1 MKLSEQKLRGT
12 FMKSNFEFLK
22 RYWPALAQIG
32 AAAENYL
39 YSDPNACLYKLG
51 MFGERLILEIFA
63 FEHIPEPKTDNTHAN
78 RIRLLKREGLIPKK
92 IDDILFALRKTRN
105 SAVHSGA
112 DSVDDAKTLLQ
123 MTYNL
128 STWFMEVYG
137 DWGYIPADFVMPE
150 NIVLPNYESIIKEQ
164 EEKIAA
170 LSHQVEAVFTEASNK
185 STTERVQKAET
196 ISENMELSEAETRYL
211 IDEQLRKYGWEADTN
226 NIRYSKGIR
235 PQKGKNLAIAEWPTD
250 SKVSKNG
257 YADYAFFIGLQ
268 LVGIVEAK
276 KANIDIPSV
285 IDYQCKDYAQLIK
298 SEHNEYVIKQ
308 WGSYKVPFV
317 FATNGRKY
325 LKQIETK
332 SGIWF
337 LDLRNSSNA
346 PKALQGWISPQGIM
360 EQLEKDILSAN
371 AALQNTPFD
380 LLRDP
385 DGLNLR
391 EYQIRAI
398 EAVETAVVEGK
409 QTALLSMATGTG
421 KTRTILGMIYRFI
434 KSDRF
439 KRVLFLV
446 DRTALGEQ
454 AADVFREVKIEELMT
469 LDSIYNI
476 KGLDEKEIDR
486 ETKIHIATVQSLV
499 KRILYSESNTMPSV
513 TDYDLIVVDEAHRG
527 YILDKEMS
535 EAEMLYRNQDDY
547 ISKYRTVIE
556 YFDAVKVALTA
567 TPALHTTEIFGKPVF
582 NYSYR
587 EAVIDGYLVDH
598 DAPHNIKTKLRVEGI
613 NYQKGEQ
620 LVIYDPV
627 TGEVTNSA
635 DLEDDMKFEVDSFN
649 REVITEPFNRTV
661 LNEIAWDLNP
671 DGKGKTLIY
680 AVDDN
685 HADLIV
691 KILKEIYSE
700 GGVDNDAVMKIT
712 GSVAGGNK
720 KKISEAIKR
729 FKNEA
734 YPKIVVTVDLLTTG
748 IDVPEIVNLVF
759 MRRIKSRI
767 LFEQMLGR
775 ATRLCPDIGKTNFEI
790 YDPVGVY
797 ESLQDVSN
805 MKPVVTNPD
814 TTFENLLDGLAVAK
828 TDDEK
833 AYLIDTIVAKLQ
845 RKRSNVSEKA
855 LVQFLYLTGG
865 QNIDSFA
872 KSIRNNNVKRPAD
885 ISETMSVSPVSSTEI
900 SDLMDDIIKNKEAFL
915 ILDRDKVRHKRPVV
929 IDNHPDEVV
938 ERTRGYGEGQKPEDY
953 LEAFKEFIST
963 NLNTITALKTV
974 CTKPSELTRESLKGL
989 KLELDRHDFT
999 ENQLNT
1005 AWKEMTNQ
1013 DIVAD
1018 IIAFIRQQALGSNL
1032 ISHETR
1038 VKNAFAK
1045 LRLNHTFNKTQLDW
1059 LSRIEKVMLEE
1070 TVLDKQI
1077 FEIGAFKNAGGF
1089 TTIDRR
1095 FGGKLNEIIV
1105 ELNKYLYEDGGTAA

>member
-1 MKLSEQKLRGT
+1 
-12 FMKSNFEFLK
+12 MKSNFEFLNK
-22 RYWPALAQIG
+22 YWPALAQIG
-32 AAAENYL
+32 ATAENYV

-63 FEHIPEPKTDNTHAN
+63 FEHIPQPSVDNTHAN

-92 IDDILFALRKTRN
+92 IDDILYALRKTRN
-105 SAVHSGA
+105 DAVHSGA
-112 DSVDDAKTLLQ
+112 NSVEDAKTLLQ

-128 STWFMEVYG
+128 SIWFMEIYG
-137 DWGYIPADFVMPE
+137 DWGYIASDFVMPE
-150 NIVLPNYESIIKEQ
+150 NKMLPDYESIIKEQ
-164 EEKIAA
+164 EEKIAL
-170 LSHQVEAVFTEASNK
+170 LSKQVELVTTAASDK
-185 STTERVQKAET
+185 TAKERTQKAEVA
-196 ISENMELSEAETRYL
+196 SENMELSEAETRYL
-211 IDEQLRKYGWEADTN
+211 IDEQLRKYGWEVDTIN
-226 NIRYSKGIR
+226 LRYSKGTR

-250 SKVSKNG
+250 SQVGKNG
-257 YADYAFFIGLQ
+257 YADYALFVGLQ

-276 KANIDIPSV
+276 KANVDIPSV
-285 IDYQCKDYAQLIK
+285 LDYQCKDYARMIK
-298 SEHNEYVIKQ
+298 AEHNDYVIRQ
-308 WGSYKVPFV
+308 WGVYKVPFI

-332 SGIWF
+332 SGIWL
-337 LDLRNSSNA
+337 LDLRESSNA
-346 PKALQGWISPQGIM
+346 PKALQGWMSPQGLM
-360 EQLEKDILSAN
+360 ELLEKDIVAAN

-391 EYQIRAI
+391 KYQIHAI
-398 EAVETAVVEGK
+398 EAAEKAVIDGK
-409 QTALLSMATGTG
+409 QTVLLSMATGTG

-454 AADVFREVKIEELMT
+454 AADVFKEVKIEELMT

-476 KGLDEKEIDR
+476 KGLDDKEIDR

-499 KRILYSESNTMPSV
+499 KRILYSESDTMPSV

-527 YILDKEMS
+527 YIFDKEMS
-535 EAEMLYRNQDDY
+535 DSEMLYRNQDDY

-598 DAPHNIKTKLRVEGI
+598 DAPHDIRSKLRVEGI
-613 NYQKGEQ
+613 HYHKGEQ
-620 LVIYDPV
+620 LAIYDPI
-627 TGEVTNSA
+627 TGEVLNS
-635 DLEDDMKFEVDSFN
+635 DELEDDMNFEIDTFN
-649 REVITEPFNRTV
+649 RSVITENFNRAV
-661 LNEIAWDLNP
+661 LGEIAWDLNP
-671 DGKGKTLIY
+671 DGQGKTLIY

-691 KILKEIYSE
+691 KILKEIYAE

-748 IDVPEIVNLVF
+748 IDVPEITNLVF

-775 ATRLCPDIGKTNFEI
+775 ATRLCPAIHKTHFEI

-805 MKPVVTNPD
+805 MKPVVANPSA
-814 TTFENLLDGLAVAK
+814 TFDDLLNGLETAPN
-828 TDDEK
+828 DEQL
-833 AYLIDTIVAKLQ
+833 AYQISLIVAKLQ
-845 RKRSNVSEKA
+845 RKRRNITTKA
-855 LVQFLYLTGG
+855 MEQFIHLAGG
-865 QNIDSFA
+865 
-872 KSIRNNNVKRPAD
+872 KD
-885 ISETMSVSPVSSTEI
+885 ISGYTEQI
-900 SDLMDDIIKNKEAFL
+900 NESHIKEAAQNLLDHREAFL
-915 ILDRDKVRHKRPVV
+915 VLDRDKPHRSTPKI
-929 IDNHPDEVV
+929 IDGHEDSIISH
-938 ERTRGYGEGQKPEDY
+938 TRGYGEGQKPEDY
-953 LEAFKEFIST
+953 LEAFKEFINT
-963 NLNTITALKTV
+963 NMNKNAALKTV
-974 CTKPSELTRESLKGL
+974 CTKPAELTRDSLKSL
-989 KLELDRHDFT
+989 MLELDRHEFT
-999 ENQLNT
+999 EKQLNS

-1018 IIAFIRQQALGSNL
+1018 IIAFIRQQALGTTL
-1032 ISHETR
+1032 VSHETR

-1045 LRLNHTFNKTQLDW
+1045 LKLHHDFNKTQLDW
-1059 LSRIEKVMLEE
+1059 LNRIEKVLLEE
-1070 TVLDKQI
+1070 TVLDEQI
-1077 FEIGAFKNAGGF
+1077 FEVGAFKNAGGF
-1089 TTIDRR
+1089 PIIDRR
-1095 FGGKLNEIIV
+1095 FGGKLREIIS
-1105 ELNKYLYEDGGTAA
+1105 ELNEYLYDDGGNVA

>member
-1 MKLSEQKLRGT
+1 
-12 FMKSNFEFLK
+12 MKSNFEFLN

-32 AAAENYL
+32 AAAESYV

-63 FEHIPEPKTDNTHAN
+63 FEHIKEPTIDNTHAN
-78 RIRLLKREGLIPKK
+78 RIRLLKRECLIPKK
-92 IDDILFALRKTRN
+92 IDDILYALRKTRN
-105 SAVHSGA
+105 DAVHAGA
-112 DSVDDAKTLLQ
+112 DSVEDAKTLLS

-128 STWFMEVYG
+128 AVWFMEVYG
-137 DWGYIPADFVMPE
+137 DWGYIAPAFVMPE
-150 NIVLPNYESIIKEQ
+150 NVAQPDYESIIKEQ
-164 EEKIAA
+164 EEKIVA
-170 LSHQVEAVFTEASNK
+170 LSKQVEAVSTAASTK
-185 STTERVQKAET
+185 TSKERAEKGET
-196 ISENMELSEAETRYL
+196 ASESMELSEAETRYL
-211 IDEQLRKYGWEADTN
+211 IDEQLRKFGWEADTN
-226 NIRYSKGIR
+226 NLRYSKGTR
-235 PQKGKNLAIAEWPTD
+235 PQKGRNLAIAEWPTD
-250 SKVSKNG
+250 SAVGKNG
-257 YADYAFFIGLQ
+257 YADYALFVGLK

-276 KANIDIPSV
+276 KAAIDIPAV
-285 IDYQCKDYAQLIK
+285 IDHQCKEYAKGIK
-298 SEHNEYVIKQ
+298 AEHKEYIINQ
-308 WGSYKVPFV
+308 WGAYKVPFV

-332 SGIWF
+332 SGIWC
-337 LDLRNSSNA
+337 LDLRSGANA
-346 PKALQGWISPQGIM
+346 PKALQGWISPQGLM
-360 EQLEKDILSAN
+360 EQLEKDIAAAN
-371 AALQNTPFD
+371 STLQNTPFD

-391 EYQIRAI
+391 KYQINAI
-398 EAVETAVVEGK
+398 EAAERAIIEGK
-409 QTALLSMATGTG
+409 QTVLLSMATGTG

-454 AADVFREVKIEELMT
+454 AEDVFKEVKIEELMT

-499 KRILYSESNTMPSV
+499 KRILYPEGDTMPSV

-535 EAEMLYRNQDDY
+535 ESEMLYRNQDDY

-556 YFDAVKVALTA
+556 YFDAVKIALTA

-598 DAPHNIKTKLRVEGI
+598 DAPHNIRTKLRVEGI
-613 NYQKGEQ
+613 KYEKGEQ
-620 LVIYDPV
+620 LAIYDPV
-627 TGEVTNSA
+627 TGEVLNSA
-635 DLEDDMKFEVDSFN
+635 ELEDDMKFEIDTFN
-649 REVITEPFNRTV
+649 RQVITENFNRTV

-671 DGKGKTLIY
+671 DGQGKTLIY

-691 KILKEIYSE
+691 KILKEIYAE
-700 GGVDNDAVMKIT
+700 GGVDNDTVMKIT

-729 FKNEA
+729 FKNESL
-734 YPKIVVTVDLLTTG
+734 PKIVVTVDLLTTG
-748 IDVPEIVNLVF
+748 IDVPEITTLVF

-775 ATRLCPDIGKTNFEI
+775 ATRLCPSIGKTHFEI

-805 MKPVVTNPD
+805 MKPVVTNPSTSFGD
-814 TTFENLLDGLAVAK
+814 LIKGLEVATTNEQF
-828 TDDEK
+828 
-833 AYLIDTIVAKLQ
+833 AYQIDLIVAKLQ
-845 RKRSNVSEKA
+845 RKRRNISKKA
-855 LVQFLYLTGG
+855 LEQFENLTGG
-865 QNIDSFA
+865 KDLGAFA
-872 KSIRNNNVKRPAD
+872 EHLN
-885 ISETMSVSPVSSTEI
+885 SSTI
-900 SDLMDDIIKNKEAFL
+900 KEAAAELLGYREAFSV
-915 ILDRDKVRHKRPVV
+915 LDKDKPHSKSPRIIDDHPDVV
-929 IDNHPDEVV
+929 IDH
-938 ERTRGYGEGQKPEDY
+938 TRGYGEGQKPEDY
-953 LEAFKEFIST
+953 LEAFKEFI
-963 NLNTITALKTV
+963 NNNMNAIAALHTV
-974 CTKPSELTRESLKGL
+974 CTRPSELTREALKSL

-999 ENQLNT
+999 EKQLNS
-1005 AWKEMTNQ
+1005 AWNEMTNQ

-1018 IIAFIRQQALGSNL
+1018 IIAFIRQQALGSAL
-1032 ISHETR
+1032 VGHEQR
-1038 VKNAFAK
+1038 VKHAFAK
-1045 LRLNHTFNKTQLDW
+1045 LRMNHEFNKTQLDW
-1059 LSRIEKVMLEE
+1059 LKRIEKVLLEE
-1070 TVLDKQI
+1070 SVLDEQI
-1077 FEIGAFKNAGGF
+1077 FEVGAFKNAGGF
-1089 TTIDRR
+1089 TIIDRR
-1095 FGGKLNEIIV
+1095 FGGKLREIMT
-1105 ELNKYLYEDGGTAA
+1105 ELNEYLYDDGGSVA

>member
-1 MKLSEQKLRGT
+1 
-12 FMKSNFEFLK
+12 MKSNFEYLK

-39 YSDPNACLYKLG
+39 YSDPNACIYKLG

-63 FEHIPEPKTDNTHAN
+63 FEHIPEPTVDNTHSN

-92 IDDILFALRKTRN
+92 IDDILYAIRKTRN
-105 SAVHSGA
+105 NAVHSGE
-112 DSVDDAKTLLQ
+112 DSVDDAKILLQ

-150 NIVLPNYESIIKEQ
+150 KVVLPDYEAIIKEQ
-164 EEKIAA
+164 EDTIAA
-170 LSHQVEAVFTEASNK
+170 LSHKVEFISTQASNK

-196 ISENMELSEAETRYL
+196 TSENMELSEAETRYL

-226 NIRYSKGIR
+226 NIRYSKGTR
-235 PQKGKNLAIAEWPTD
+235 PQKGKNFAIAEWPTD

-257 YADYAFFIGLQ
+257 YADYALFVGLQ

-298 SEHNEYVIKQ
+298 PEHNEYVINQ

-337 LDLRNSSNA
+337 LDLRNNSNA

-360 EQLEKDILSAN
+360 ELLEKDISSAN
-371 AALQNTPFD
+371 ATLQNTPFD

-398 EAVETAVVEGK
+398 EAAEKAVIDGK
-409 QTALLSMATGTG
+409 QTVLLSMATGTG

-476 KGLDEKEIDR
+476 KGLDEKEIDK

-499 KRILYSESNTMPSV
+499 KRILYPESDTMPSV

-535 EAEMLYRNQDDY
+535 ETEMLYRNQDDY

-620 LVIYDPV
+620 LAIYDPV
-627 TGEVTNSA
+627 TGEVMNSA
-635 DLEDDMKFEVDSFN
+635 DLEDDMKFEIDSFN

-729 FKNEA
+729 FKNESN
-734 YPKIVVTVDLLTTG
+734 PKVVVTVDLLTTG

-775 ATRLCPDIGKTNFEI
+775 ATRLCPAIGKANFEI

-805 MKPVVTNPD
+805 MKPVVTNPS
-814 TTFENLLDGLAVAK
+814 TTFEDLLSGLSVAK

-855 LVQFLYLTGG
+855 LEQFIYLTGG
-865 QNIDSFA
+865 QDIDSFA
-872 KSIRNNNVKRPAD
+872 KSIRNNNVKRSPD
-885 ISETMSVSPVSSTEI
+885 FLETVGVPLVSSTEM
-900 SDLMDDIIKNKEAFL
+900 SSLVDDIIKNKEAFL
-915 ILDRDKVRHKRPVV
+915 ILDRDKVQHKRPVI
-929 IDNHPDEVV
+929 IDNHPDEVI

-953 LEAFKEFIST
+953 LESFKEFIST
-963 NLNTITALKTV
+963 NLNTIAALKTV

-989 KLELDRHDFT
+989 KLELDRHNFT

-1059 LSRIEKVMLEE
+1059 LNRIEKVMLEE

-1089 TTIDRR
+1089 TIIDRR

-1105 ELNKYLYEDGGTAA
+1105 ELNKYLYEDGGNVA

>member
-1 MKLSEQKLRGT
+1 
-12 FMKSNFEFLK
+12 MKSNFEFLS

-32 AAAENYL
+32 AAAESYV
-39 YSDPNACLYKLG
+39 YSDANACLYKLG

-63 FEHIPEPKTDNTHAN
+63 FEHIKEPSIDNTHAN

-92 IDDILFALRKTRN
+92 IDDILYALRKTRN
-105 SAVHSGA
+105 DAVHAGA
-112 DSVDDAKTLLQ
+112 DSVEDAKTLLS

-128 STWFMEVYG
+128 AVWFMEVYG
-137 DWGYIPADFVMPE
+137 DWGYIAPAFVMPE
-150 NIVLPNYESIIKEQ
+150 NVVQPDYESIIKEQ

-170 LSHQVEAVFTEASNK
+170 LSKQVEAVSTAASTK
-185 STTERVQKAET
+185 TSKERAEKGET
-196 ISENMELSEAETRYL
+196 ASESMELSEAETRYL
-211 IDEQLRKYGWEADTN
+211 IDEQLRKFGWEVDTN
-226 NIRYSKGIR
+226 TLRYSKGTR
-235 PQKGKNLAIAEWPTD
+235 PQKGRNLAIAEWPTD
-250 SKVSKNG
+250 SAVGKNG
-257 YADYAFFIGLQ
+257 YADYALFVGLK

-276 KANIDIPSV
+276 KAAIDIPSV
-285 IDYQCKDYAQLIK
+285 IDHQCKEYAKGIK
-298 SEHNEYVIKQ
+298 GEHQEYIINQ
-308 WGSYKVPFV
+308 WGVYKVPFV

-332 SGIWF
+332 SGIWY
-337 LDLRNSSNA
+337 LDLRSGANA
-346 PKALQGWISPQGIM
+346 PKALQGWISPQGLV
-360 EQLEKDILSAN
+360 EQLEKDIAAAN

-391 EYQIRAI
+391 KYQINAI
-398 EAVETAVVEGK
+398 EAAEQAVIDGK
-409 QTALLSMATGTG
+409 QTVLLSMATGTG

-454 AADVFREVKIEELMT
+454 AEDVFKEVKIEELMT

-499 KRILYSESNTMPSV
+499 KRILYPEGDTMPSV

-535 EAEMLYRNQDDY
+535 ETEMLYRNQDDY

-556 YFDAVKVALTA
+556 YFDAVKIALTA

-598 DAPHNIKTKLRVEGI
+598 DAPHNIRTKLRVEGI
-613 NYQKGEQ
+613 KYEKGEQ
-620 LVIYDPV
+620 LAIYDPV
-627 TGEVTNSA
+627 TGEVLNSA
-635 DLEDDMKFEVDSFN
+635 ELEDDMKFEIDTFN
-649 REVITEPFNRTV
+649 RQVITENFNRTV

-671 DGKGKTLIY
+671 DGQGKTLIY

-691 KILKEIYSE
+691 KILKEIYAE
-700 GGVDNDAVMKIT
+700 GGVDNDTVMKIT

-729 FKNEA
+729 FKNESL
-734 YPKIVVTVDLLTTG
+734 PKIVVTVDLLTTG
-748 IDVPEIVNLVF
+748 IDVPEITTLVF

-775 ATRLCPDIGKTNFEI
+775 ATRLCPSIGKTHFEI

-805 MKPVVTNPD
+805 MKPVVTNPSTSFED
-814 TTFENLLDGLAVAK
+814 LMKGLEVATTDEQLAYQINL
-828 TDDEK
+828 
-833 AYLIDTIVAKLQ
+833 IVAKLQ
-845 RKRSNVSEKA
+845 RKRRNISEKA
-855 LVQFLYLTGG
+855 LEQFANLTGSKDLG
-865 QNIDSFA
+865 AFA
-872 KSIRNNNVKRPAD
+872 EHLN
-885 ISETMSVSPVSSTEI
+885 SSTI
-900 SDLMDDIIKNKEAFL
+900 KEAAAELLGHREAFSV
-915 ILDRDKVRHKRPVV
+915 LDKDRPHSKSPRI
-929 IDNHPDEVV
+929 IDNHPDVV
-938 ERTRGYGEGQKPEDY
+938 IDHTRGYGEGQKPEDY
-953 LEAFKEFIST
+953 LEAFKDFI
-963 NLNTITALKTV
+963 NNNMNAIAALRMV
-974 CTKPSELTRESLKGL
+974 CTRPSELTREALKSL

-999 ENQLNT
+999 EKQLNS
-1005 AWKEMTNQ
+1005 AWNEMTNQ

-1018 IIAFIRQQALGSNL
+1018 IIAFIRQQALGSAL
-1032 ISHETR
+1032 VGHEQR
-1038 VKNAFAK
+1038 VKHAFAK
-1045 LRLNHTFNKTQLDW
+1045 LRMNHEFNKTQLDW
-1059 LSRIEKVMLEE
+1059 LKRIEKVLLEE
-1070 TVLDKQI
+1070 GVLDEQI
-1077 FEIGAFKNAGGF
+1077 FEVGAFKNAGGF
-1089 TTIDRR
+1089 TIIDRR
-1095 FGGKLNEIIV
+1095 FGGKLREIMT
-1105 ELNKYLYEDGGTAA
+1105 ELNEYLYDDGGSVA

>member
-1 MKLSEQKLRGT
+1 
-12 FMKSNFEFLK
+12 MKSNFEFLS

-32 AAAENYL
+32 AAAESYV
-39 YSDPNACLYKLG
+39 YSDANACLYKLG

-63 FEHIPEPKTDNTHAN
+63 FEHIKEPSIDNTHAN

-92 IDDILFALRKTRN
+92 IDDILYALRKTRN
-105 SAVHSGA
+105 DAVHAGA
-112 DSVDDAKTLLQ
+112 DSVEDAKTLLS

-128 STWFMEVYG
+128 AVWFMEVYG
-137 DWGYIPADFVMPE
+137 DWGYIAPAFVMPE
-150 NIVLPNYESIIKEQ
+150 NVVQPDYESIIKEQ

-170 LSHQVEAVFTEASNK
+170 LSKQVEAVSTAASTK
-185 STTERVQKAET
+185 TSKERAEKGET
-196 ISENMELSEAETRYL
+196 ASESMELSEAETRYL
-211 IDEQLRKYGWEADTN
+211 IDEQLRKFGWEVDTN
-226 NIRYSKGIR
+226 TLRYSKGTR
-235 PQKGKNLAIAEWPTD
+235 PQKGRNLAIAEWPTD
-250 SKVSKNG
+250 SAVGKNG
-257 YADYAFFIGLQ
+257 YADYALFVGLK

-276 KANIDIPSV
+276 KAAIDIPSV
-285 IDYQCKDYAQLIK
+285 IDHQCKEYAKGIK
-298 SEHNEYVIKQ
+298 GEHQEYIINQ
-308 WGSYKVPFV
+308 WGVYKVPFV

-332 SGIWF
+332 SGIWY
-337 LDLRNSSNA
+337 LDLRSGANA
-346 PKALQGWISPQGIM
+346 PKALQGWISPQGLV
-360 EQLEKDILSAN
+360 EQLEKDIAAAN

-391 EYQIRAI
+391 KYQINAI
-398 EAVETAVVEGK
+398 EAAEQAVIDGK
-409 QTALLSMATGTG
+409 QTVLLSMATGTG

-454 AADVFREVKIEELMT
+454 AEDVFKEVKIEELMT

-499 KRILYSESNTMPSV
+499 KRILYPEGDTMPSV

-535 EAEMLYRNQDDY
+535 ETEMLYRNQDDY

-556 YFDAVKVALTA
+556 YFDAVKIALTA

-598 DAPHNIKTKLRVEGI
+598 DAPHNIRTKLRVEGI
-613 NYQKGEQ
+613 KYEKGEQ
-620 LVIYDPV
+620 LAIYDPV
-627 TGEVTNSA
+627 TGEVLNSA
-635 DLEDDMKFEVDSFN
+635 ELEDDMKFEIDTFN
-649 REVITEPFNRTV
+649 RQVITENFNRTV

-671 DGKGKTLIY
+671 DGQGKTLIY

-691 KILKEIYSE
+691 KILKEIYAE
-700 GGVDNDAVMKIT
+700 GGVDNDTVMKIT

-729 FKNEA
+729 FKNESL
-734 YPKIVVTVDLLTTG
+734 PKIVVTVDLLTTG
-748 IDVPEIVNLVF
+748 IDVPEITTLVF

-775 ATRLCPDIGKTNFEI
+775 ATRLCPSIGKTHFEI

-805 MKPVVTNPD
+805 MKPVVTNPSTSFED
-814 TTFENLLDGLAVAK
+814 LMKGLEVATTDEQLAYQINL
-828 TDDEK
+828 
-833 AYLIDTIVAKLQ
+833 IVAKLQ
-845 RKRSNVSEKA
+845 RKRRNISEKA
-855 LVQFLYLTGG
+855 LEQFANLTGSKDLG
-865 QNIDSFA
+865 AFA
-872 KSIRNNNVKRPAD
+872 EHLN
-885 ISETMSVSPVSSTEI
+885 SSTI
-900 SDLMDDIIKNKEAFL
+900 KEAAAELLGHREAFSV
-915 ILDRDKVRHKRPVV
+915 LDKDRPHSKSPRI
-929 IDNHPDEVV
+929 IDNHPDGVIDH
-938 ERTRGYGEGQKPEDY
+938 TRGYGEGQKPEDY
-953 LEAFKEFIST
+953 LEAFKDFI
-963 NLNTITALKTV
+963 NNNMNAIAALRMV
-974 CTKPSELTRESLKGL
+974 CTRPSELTREALKSL

-999 ENQLNT
+999 EKQLNS
-1005 AWKEMTNQ
+1005 AWNEMTNQ

-1018 IIAFIRQQALGSNL
+1018 IIAFIRQQALGSAL
-1032 ISHETR
+1032 VGHEQR
-1038 VKNAFAK
+1038 VKHAFAK
-1045 LRLNHTFNKTQLDW
+1045 LRMNHEFNKTQLDW
-1059 LSRIEKVMLEE
+1059 LKRIEKVLLEE
-1070 TVLDKQI
+1070 SVLDEQI
-1077 FEIGAFKNAGGF
+1077 FEVGAFKNAGGF
-1089 TTIDRR
+1089 TIIDRR
-1095 FGGKLNEIIV
+1095 FGGKLREIMT
-1105 ELNKYLYEDGGTAA
+1105 ELNEYLYDDGGSVA

>member
-1 MKLSEQKLRGT
+1 
-12 FMKSNFEFLK
+12 MKSNFEYLK

-39 YSDPNACLYKLG
+39 YSDPNACIYKLG

-63 FEHIPEPKTDNTHAN
+63 FEHIPEPTVDNTHSN

-92 IDDILFALRKTRN
+92 IDDILYAIRKTRN
-105 SAVHSGA
+105 NAVHSGE
-112 DSVDDAKTLLQ
+112 DSVDDAKILLQ

-150 NIVLPNYESIIKEQ
+150 KVVLPDYEAIIKEQ
-164 EEKIAA
+164 EDTIAA
-170 LSHQVEAVFTEASNK
+170 LSHKVEFISTQASNK

-196 ISENMELSEAETRYL
+196 TSENMELSEAETRYL

-226 NIRYSKGIR
+226 NIRYSKGTR
-235 PQKGKNLAIAEWPTD
+235 PQKGKNFAIAEWPTD

-257 YADYAFFIGLQ
+257 YADYALFVGLQ

-298 SEHNEYVIKQ
+298 PEHNEYVIKQ

-337 LDLRNSSNA
+337 LDLRNNSNA

-360 EQLEKDILSAN
+360 ELLEKDISSAN
-371 AALQNTPFD
+371 ATLQNTPFD

-398 EAVETAVVEGK
+398 EAAEKAVIDGK
-409 QTALLSMATGTG
+409 QTVLLSMATGTG

-476 KGLDEKEIDR
+476 KGLDEKEIDK

-499 KRILYSESNTMPSV
+499 KRILYPESDTMPSV

-535 EAEMLYRNQDDY
+535 ETEMLYRNQDDY

-620 LVIYDPV
+620 LAIYDPV
-627 TGEVTNSA
+627 TGEVMNSA
-635 DLEDDMKFEVDSFN
+635 DLEDDMKFEIDSFN

-729 FKNEA
+729 FKNESN
-734 YPKIVVTVDLLTTG
+734 PKVVVTVDLLTTG

-775 ATRLCPDIGKTNFEI
+775 ATRLCPAIGKTNFEI

-805 MKPVVTNPD
+805 MKPVVTNPS
-814 TTFENLLDGLAVAK
+814 TTFEDLLSGLSVAK

-855 LVQFLYLTGG
+855 LEQFIYLTGG
-865 QNIDSFA
+865 QDIDSFA
-872 KSIRNNNVKRPAD
+872 KSIRNNNVKRSPD
-885 ISETMSVSPVSSTEI
+885 FLETVGVPLVSSTEM
-900 SDLMDDIIKNKEAFL
+900 SSLVDDIIKNKEAFL
-915 ILDRDKVRHKRPVV
+915 ILDRDKVQHKRPVI

-953 LEAFKEFIST
+953 LESFKEFIST
-963 NLNTITALKTV
+963 NLNTIAALKTV

-989 KLELDRHDFT
+989 KLELDRHNFT

-1059 LSRIEKVMLEE
+1059 LNRIEKVMLEE

-1089 TTIDRR
+1089 TIIDRR

-1105 ELNKYLYEDGGTAA
+1105 ELNKYLYEDGGNVA

>member
-1 MKLSEQKLRGT
+1 
-12 FMKSNFEFLK
+12 MKSNFEYLK

-39 YSDPNACLYKLG
+39 YSDPNACIYKLG

-63 FEHIPEPKTDNTHAN
+63 FEHIPEPTVDNTHSN

-92 IDDILFALRKTRN
+92 IDDILYSIRKTRN
-105 SAVHSGA
+105 NAVHSGE
-112 DSVDDAKTLLQ
+112 DSVDDAKILLQ

-150 NIVLPNYESIIKEQ
+150 KVVLPDYEAIIKEQ
-164 EEKIAA
+164 EDKIAA
-170 LSHQVEAVFTEASNK
+170 LSHQVESVSTQASNK

-196 ISENMELSEAETRYL
+196 TSENMELSEAETRYL

-226 NIRYSKGIR
+226 NLRYSKGTR

-250 SKVSKNG
+250 SKVSKSG
-257 YADYAFFIGLQ
+257 YADYALFVGLQ
-268 LVGIVEAK
+268 FVGIVEAK

-298 SEHNEYVIKQ
+298 PEHNEYVINQ

-337 LDLRNSSNA
+337 LDLRNNSNA
-346 PKALQGWISPQGIM
+346 PKALQGWISPQGIT
-360 EQLEKDILSAN
+360 ELLEKDISSAN
-371 AALQNTPFD
+371 ATLQNTPVD

-398 EAVETAVVEGK
+398 EAAEKAVIDGK
-409 QTALLSMATGTG
+409 QTVLLSMATGTG

-476 KGLDEKEIDR
+476 KGLDEKEIDK

-499 KRILYSESNTMPSV
+499 KRILYPESDTMPSV

-535 EAEMLYRNQDDY
+535 ETEMLYRNQDDY

-620 LVIYDPV
+620 LAIYDPV
-627 TGEVTNSA
+627 TGEVMNSA
-635 DLEDDMKFEVDSFN
+635 DLEDDMKFEIDSFN

-729 FKNEA
+729 FKNESN
-734 YPKIVVTVDLLTTG
+734 PKVVVTVDLLTTG

-759 MRRIKSRI
+759 MRRIRSRI

-775 ATRLCPDIGKTNFEI
+775 ATRLCPSIGKTNFEI

-805 MKPVVTNPD
+805 MKPVVTNPS
-814 TTFENLLDGLAVAK
+814 TTFEDLLSGLSVAK

-845 RKRSNVSEKA
+845 RKRSNISKKA
-855 LVQFLYLTGG
+855 LEQFIYLTGG
-865 QNIDSFA
+865 QDIDSFA
-872 KSIRNNNVKRPAD
+872 KSIRNNNVKRSAD
-885 ISETMSVSPVSSTEI
+885 VLETVGVPLVSSTEM
-900 SDLMDDIIKNKEAFL
+900 SSLVDDIIKNKEAFL
-915 ILDRDKVRHKRPVV
+915 VLDRDKVQHKRPVI
-929 IDNHPDEVV
+929 IDNHPDEVI

-953 LEAFKEFIST
+953 LESFKEFIST
-963 NLNTITALKTV
+963 NLNTIAALKTV

-989 KLELDRHDFT
+989 KLELDRHNFT

-1059 LSRIEKVMLEE
+1059 LNRIEKVMLEE

-1089 TTIDRR
+1089 TIIDRR

-1105 ELNKYLYEDGGTAA
+1105 ELNKYLYEDGGNVA

>member
-1 MKLSEQKLRGT
+1 
-12 FMKSNFEFLK
+12 MKSNFEYLK

-32 AAAENYL
+32 VAAENYL
-39 YSDPNACLYKLG
+39 YSDPNACIYKLG

-63 FEHIPEPKTDNTHAN
+63 FEHIPEPTVDNTHSN

-92 IDDILFALRKTRN
+92 IDDILYSIRKTRN
-105 SAVHSGA
+105 NAVHSGE
-112 DSVDDAKTLLQ
+112 DSVDDAKILLQ

-150 NIVLPNYESIIKEQ
+150 RVVLPDYEAIIKEQ
-164 EEKIAA
+164 EDKIAA
-170 LSHQVEAVFTEASNK
+170 LSHQVESVSTQASNK

-196 ISENMELSEAETRYL
+196 TSENMELSEAETRYL

-257 YADYAFFIGLQ
+257 YADYALFVGLQ
-268 LVGIVEAK
+268 LVSIVEAK

-298 SEHNEYVIKQ
+298 PEHNEYVIKQ

-337 LDLRNSSNA
+337 LDLRNNSNT
-346 PKALQGWISPQGIM
+346 PKALQGWISPKGIM
-360 EQLEKDILSAN
+360 ELLDKDISSAN
-371 AALQNTPFD
+371 ATLQNTPFD

-398 EAVETAVVEGK
+398 EAAEKAVIDGR
-409 QTALLSMATGTG
+409 QTVLLSMATGTG

-476 KGLDEKEIDR
+476 KGLDEKEIDK

-499 KRILYSESNTMPSV
+499 KRILYPESDTMPSV

-535 EAEMLYRNQDDY
+535 EMEMLYRNQDDY

-620 LVIYDPV
+620 LAIYDPV
-627 TGEVTNSA
+627 TGEVMNSA
-635 DLEDDMKFEVDSFN
+635 DLEDDMKFEIDSFN

-729 FKNEA
+729 FKNESN
-734 YPKIVVTVDLLTTG
+734 PKVVVTVDLLTTG

-775 ATRLCPDIGKTNFEI
+775 ATRLCPSIGKTNFEI

-805 MKPVVTNPD
+805 MKPVVTNPS
-814 TTFENLLDGLAVAK
+814 TTFEDLLRGLSVAK

-845 RKRSNVSEKA
+845 RKRSIVSEKA
-855 LVQFLYLTGG
+855 LEQFIYLTGG
-865 QNIDSFA
+865 QDIDSFA
-872 KSIRNNNVKRPAD
+872 KSIRNNNVKRSAD
-885 ISETMSVSPVSSTEI
+885 VLETVGVPLVSSTEM
-900 SDLMDDIIKNKEAFL
+900 SSLVDDIIKNKEAFL
-915 ILDRDKVRHKRPVV
+915 VLDRDKVQHKRPVI

-938 ERTRGYGEGQKPEDY
+938 ERTRGYGDGQKPEDY
-953 LEAFKEFIST
+953 LESFKEFIST
-963 NLNTITALKTV
+963 NLNTIAALKTV

-989 KLELDRHDFT
+989 KLELDRHNFT

-1059 LSRIEKVMLEE
+1059 LNRIEKVMLEE

-1089 TTIDRR
+1089 TIIDRR

-1105 ELNKYLYEDGGTAA
+1105 ELNKYLYEDGGNVA

>member
-1 MKLSEQKLRGT
+1 
-12 FMKSNFEFLK
+12 MKSNFEYLK

-39 YSDPNACLYKLG
+39 YSDPNACIYKLG

-63 FEHIPEPKTDNTHAN
+63 FEHIPEPTVDNTHSN

-92 IDDILFALRKTRN
+92 IDDILYAIRKTRN
-105 SAVHSGA
+105 NAVHSGE
-112 DSVDDAKTLLQ
+112 DSVDDAKILLQ

-150 NIVLPNYESIIKEQ
+150 KVVLPDYEAIIKEQ
-164 EEKIAA
+164 EDTIAA
-170 LSHQVEAVFTEASNK
+170 LSHKVEFISTQASNK

-196 ISENMELSEAETRYL
+196 TSENMELSEAETRYL

-226 NIRYSKGIR
+226 NIRYSKGTR
-235 PQKGKNLAIAEWPTD
+235 PQKGKNFAIAEWPTD

-257 YADYAFFIGLQ
+257 YADYALFVGLQ

-298 SEHNEYVIKQ
+298 PEHNEYVIKQ

-337 LDLRNSSNA
+337 LDLRNNSNA
-346 PKALQGWISPQGIM
+346 PKALQGWISPKGIM
-360 EQLEKDILSAN
+360 ELLEKDISSAN
-371 AALQNTPFD
+371 ATLQNTPFD

-398 EAVETAVVEGK
+398 EAAEKAVIDGK
-409 QTALLSMATGTG
+409 QTVLLSMATGTG

-476 KGLDEKEIDR
+476 KGLDEKEIDK

-499 KRILYSESNTMPSV
+499 KRILYPESDTMPSV

-535 EAEMLYRNQDDY
+535 ETEMLYRNQDDY

-620 LVIYDPV
+620 LAIYDPV
-627 TGEVTNSA
+627 TGEVMNSA
-635 DLEDDMKFEVDSFN
+635 DLEDDMKFEIDSFN

-685 HADLIV
+685 HANLIV

-729 FKNEA
+729 FKNESN
-734 YPKIVVTVDLLTTG
+734 PKVVVTVDLLTTG

-775 ATRLCPDIGKTNFEI
+775 ATRLCPAIGKTNFEI

-805 MKPVVTNPD
+805 MKPVVTNPS
-814 TTFENLLDGLAVAK
+814 TTFEDLLSSLSVAK

-855 LVQFLYLTGG
+855 LEQFIYLTGG
-865 QNIDSFA
+865 QDIDSFA
-872 KSIRNNNVKRPAD
+872 KSIRNNNVKRSPD
-885 ISETMSVSPVSSTEI
+885 FLETVGVPLVSSTEM
-900 SDLMDDIIKNKEAFL
+900 SSLVDDIIKNKEAFL
-915 ILDRDKVRHKRPVV
+915 ILDRDKVQHKRPVI
-929 IDNHPDEVV
+929 IDNHPDEVI

-953 LEAFKEFIST
+953 LESFKEFIST
-963 NLNTITALKTV
+963 NLNTIAALKTV

-989 KLELDRHDFT
+989 KLELDRHNFT

-1059 LSRIEKVMLEE
+1059 LNRIEKVMLEE

-1089 TTIDRR
+1089 TIIDRR

-1105 ELNKYLYEDGGTAA
+1105 ELNKYLYEDGGNVA

>member
-1 MKLSEQKLRGT
+1 
-12 FMKSNFEFLK
+12 MKSNFEYLK

-63 FEHIPEPKTDNTHAN
+63 FEHIPEPAVDNTHSN
-78 RIRLLKREGLIPKK
+78 RIRLLKREGLIPKQ
-92 IDDILFALRKTRN
+92 IDDILYAIRKTRN
-105 SAVHSGA
+105 SAVHRGE

-150 NIVLPNYESIIKEQ
+150 KVVLPDYEAIIKEQ

-170 LSHQVEAVFTEASNK
+170 LSHQVEAVSTEASAK
-185 STTERVQKAET
+185 TTTERVQKAET
-196 ISENMELSEAETRYL
+196 TSENMELSEAETRYL

-226 NIRYSKGIR
+226 NVRYSKGIR

-257 YADYAFFIGLQ
+257 YADYALFVGLQ

-276 KANIDIPSV
+276 KANTDIPSV

-298 SEHNEYVIKQ
+298 FEHNEYVIKQ

-337 LDLRNSSNA
+337 LDLRNSTNA

-360 EQLEKDILSAN
+360 EQLEKDISSAN
-371 AALQNTPFD
+371 ATLQNTPFD

-398 EAVETAVVEGK
+398 EAAENAVIDGK
-409 QTALLSMATGTG
+409 QTVLLSMATGTG

-499 KRILYSESNTMPSV
+499 KRILYSESDTMPSV

-527 YILDKEMS
+527 YILDKEMT
-535 EAEMLYRNQDDY
+535 ETEMLYRNQDDY

-620 LVIYDPV
+620 LAIYDPV
-627 TGEVTNSA
+627 TGEVMNSA
-635 DLEDDMKFEVDSFN
+635 DLEDDMKFEIDSFN

-734 YPKIVVTVDLLTTG
+734 YPKVVVTVDLLTTG

-775 ATRLCPDIGKTNFEI
+775 ATRLCPAIGKTNFEI

-797 ESLQDVSN
+797 ESLQEVSN
-805 MKPVVTNPD
+805 MKPVVTNPT
-814 TTFENLLDGLAVAK
+814 TTFEDLLNGLAVAK
-828 TDDEK
+828 TDEEK

-855 LVQFLYLTGG
+855 LEQFIYLTGG
-865 QNIDSFA
+865 QGIDDFA
-872 KSIRNNNVKRPAD
+872 KSIRNNNIKRSAD
-885 ISETMSVSPVSSTEI
+885 VLETDGVPLVTPTEMSSLV
-900 SDLMDDIIKNKEAFL
+900 DDIIKNKEAFL
-915 ILDRDKVRHKRPVV
+915 VLDRDKVHHKRPVV

-953 LEAFKEFIST
+953 LEAFKQFIST
-963 NLNTITALKTV
+963 NINTIAALKTV

-1045 LRLNHTFNKTQLDW
+1045 LRLNHSFNKTQLDW

-1089 TTIDRR
+1089 TIIDRR

-1105 ELNKYLYEDGGTAA
+1105 ELNKYLYEDGGNIA

>member
-1 MKLSEQKLRGT
+1 
-12 FMKSNFEFLK
+12 MKSNFEYLK

-39 YSDPNACLYKLG
+39 YSDPNACIYKLG
-51 MFGERLILEIFA
+51 MFGERLILEIFV
-63 FEHIPEPKTDNTHAN
+63 FEHIPEPTVDNTHSN

-92 IDDILFALRKTRN
+92 IDDILYAIRKTRN
-105 SAVHSGA
+105 NAVHSGE
-112 DSVDDAKTLLQ
+112 DSVDDAKILLQ

-150 NIVLPNYESIIKEQ
+150 KVVLPDYEAVIKEQ
-164 EEKIAA
+164 EDTIAA
-170 LSHQVEAVFTEASNK
+170 LSHKVEFISTQASNK

-196 ISENMELSEAETRYL
+196 TSENMELSEAETRYL

-226 NIRYSKGIR
+226 NIRYSKGTR
-235 PQKGKNLAIAEWPTD
+235 PQKGKNFAIAEWPTD

-257 YADYAFFIGLQ
+257 YADYALFVGLQ

-298 SEHNEYVIKQ
+298 PEHNEYVIKQ

-337 LDLRNSSNA
+337 LDLRNNSNA

-360 EQLEKDILSAN
+360 ELLEKDISSAN
-371 AALQNTPFD
+371 ATLQNTPFD

-398 EAVETAVVEGK
+398 EAAEKAVIDGK
-409 QTALLSMATGTG
+409 QTVLLSMATGTG

-476 KGLDEKEIDR
+476 KGLDEKEIDK

-499 KRILYSESNTMPSV
+499 KRILYPESDTMPSV

-535 EAEMLYRNQDDY
+535 ETEMLYRNQDDY

-620 LVIYDPV
+620 LAIYDPV
-627 TGEVTNSA
+627 TGEVMNSA
-635 DLEDDMKFEVDSFN
+635 DLEDDMKFEIDSFN

-729 FKNEA
+729 FKNESN
-734 YPKIVVTVDLLTTG
+734 PKVVVTVDLLTTG

-775 ATRLCPDIGKTNFEI
+775 ATRLCPAIGKTNFEI

-805 MKPVVTNPD
+805 MKPVVTNPS
-814 TTFENLLDGLAVAK
+814 TTFEDLLSGLSVAK

-855 LVQFLYLTGG
+855 LEQFIYLTGG
-865 QNIDSFA
+865 QDIDSFA
-872 KSIRNNNVKRPAD
+872 KSIRNNNVKRSPD
-885 ISETMSVSPVSSTEI
+885 FLETVGVPLVSSTEM
-900 SDLMDDIIKNKEAFL
+900 SSLVDDIIKNKEAFL
-915 ILDRDKVRHKRPVV
+915 ILDRDKVQHKRPVI
-929 IDNHPDEVV
+929 IDNHPDEVI

-953 LEAFKEFIST
+953 LESFKEFIST
-963 NLNTITALKTV
+963 NLNTIAALKTV

-989 KLELDRHDFT
+989 KLELDRHNFT

-1059 LSRIEKVMLEE
+1059 LNRIEKVMLEE

-1089 TTIDRR
+1089 TIIDRR

-1105 ELNKYLYEDGGTAA
+1105 ELNKYLYEDGGNVA